1 MLAAARIS
9 LREMCGREHV
19 VIGMVYMGGKIRE
32 LSSYYSLDSFGRH
45 FLNQHSLAYVFSPAA
60 QDSPALCVCVCVCVC
75 VFVCVSICVF
85 VCVCVCVFVCVSIC
99 VFVCVCVCIY

>member
-45 FLNQHSLAYVFSPAA
+45 LLKQHSLTYVFSPAA
-60 QDSPALCVCVCVCVC
+60 QDSPALCVCV
-75 VFVCVSICVF
+75 FVCVSICV
-85 VCVCVCVFVCVSIC
+85 S
-99 VFVCVCVCIY
+99 VCVCVCIY